1 MRKDIYIVSVNTRG
15 HGVKLSQEGYT
26 TIDDAIKFIESRSDK
41 PVKDRYTLSW
51 RSPENVYQ
59 LHIIKVGD

>member
-15 HGVKLSQEGYT
+15 HGVKLSP
-26 TIDDAIKFIESRSDK
+26 DK